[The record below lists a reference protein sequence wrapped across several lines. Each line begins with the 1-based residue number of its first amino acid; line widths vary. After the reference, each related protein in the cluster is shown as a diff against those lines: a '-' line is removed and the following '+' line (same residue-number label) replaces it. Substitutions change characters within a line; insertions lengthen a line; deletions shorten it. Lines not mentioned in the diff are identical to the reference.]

1 MNKLL
6 NKLLTDPLGLI
17 AKLWHLTRG
26 SWYIIYYRLTK
37 KNVRIQFP
45 FYAQYRFKVI
55 GPGSVFMGKNCVVCL
70 NTFEGL
76 TIVTDSPESTVLI
89 GDRGHFGGVTIRCK
103 GIIVIKDRA
112 LFAHCLIQDV
122 PIFNQQSVN
131 LKPIIIEDNVWLST
145 QTAILGGAKIGK
157 DAVISTGCT
166 CSEEIKPGNLI
177 MYGFKRQLD
186 ISKLKALC
194 S

>member
-1 MNKLL
+1 
-6 NKLLTDPLGLI
+6 
-17 AKLWHLTRG
+17 
-26 SWYIIYYRLTK
+26 
-37 KNVRIQFP
+37 
-45 FYAQYRFKVI
+45 
-55 GPGSVFMGKNCVVCL
+55 MGKNCVVCL

-89 GDRGHFGGVTIRCK
+89 GERGNFGGVTIRCK
-103 GIIVIKDRA
+103 GSIAIKDRA

-122 PIFNQQSVN
+122 PIFNQQSTN
-131 LKPIIIEDNVWLST
+131 PKPISIDDNVWLST
-145 QTAILGGAKIGK
+145 QTVVLGGAKIGK
-157 DAVISTGCT
+157 DAVISTGCV
-166 CSEEIKPGNLI
+166 CAEEVKDGNLV